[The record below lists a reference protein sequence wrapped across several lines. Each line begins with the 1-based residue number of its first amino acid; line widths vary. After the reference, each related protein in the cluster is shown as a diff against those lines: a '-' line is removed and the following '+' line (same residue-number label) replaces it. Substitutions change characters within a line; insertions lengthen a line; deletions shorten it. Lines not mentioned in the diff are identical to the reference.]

1 MVVSDAEFNTRTDSL
16 NKAQTDMDTLNALVD
31 NTVSS
36 GNGNPIESAAFD
48 FTSVM
53 ILDQAMGVDYST
65 ESGSVWFDDVWDA
78 IEAEYDLNTH
88 ECLNSVY
95 LNQFS

>member
-1 MVVSDAEFNTRTDSL
+1 
-16 NKAQTDMDTLNALVD
+16 
-31 NTVSS
+31 
-36 GNGNPIESAAFD
+36 
-48 FTSVM
+48 M